1 MSSKLSKSVQN
12 MQGTFKAYKIL
23 DFCVSYVVILIN
35 VANENMPL
43 VMIMKILYKLLVLR
57 FKGDFWKIL
66 SFFSNDK
73 ERLGYYFSFIL

>member
-12 MQGTFKAYKIL
+12 MQETFKAYKIL

-57 FKGDFWKIL
+57 FKGDF
-66 SFFSNDK
+66 
-73 ERLGYYFSFIL
+73 